1 MSNPGGK
8 NADLNKV
15 VTHADL
21 EIAMLKMKNEKL
33 QDENDA
39 FKKKEKDQIY
49 AQQKRQN
56 HEQLGSVIG
65 ESVGSAVKEGIKAIG
80 KTKEECVQIQQLQQ
94 MMGQIGM
101 PAEQLP
107 AQVPAAQALP
117 AAQAALPMQAL
128 VPAHVPAPDP
138 AP

>member
-49 AQQKRQN
+49 A
-56 HEQLGSVIG
+56 
-65 ESVGSAVKEGIKAIG
+65 
-80 KTKEECVQIQQLQQ
+80 
-94 MMGQIGM
+94 
-101 PAEQLP
+101 
-107 AQVPAAQALP
+107 
-117 AAQAALPMQAL
+117 
-128 VPAHVPAPDP
+128 
-138 AP
+138 